1 MYEVVLVGETVL
13 FLYNFGWVTLYGACP
28 GGVLERWSAT
38 ENVTGAP
45 ERSEKKGWS
54 ARVLELRKTSWSA
67 GKLRK
72 IGRSAGALI
81 LNCLERWSARQK
93 IVGAW
98 SRGMYWSAGAL
109 KEKEVELWSATK
121 KGLERWSA
129 VTPGR
134 APSLGLLV
142 FH

>member
-1 MYEVVLVGETVL
+1 MGPVQG
-13 FLYNFGWVTLYGACP
+13 

-38 ENVTGAP
+38 ENVTGAL

-72 IGRSAGALI
+72 IGWSAGALI

-121 KGLERWSA
+121 NGLERWSA
-129 VTPGR
+129 VTPGQ
-134 APSLGLLV
+134 APGRDL
-142 FH
+142 

>member
-1 MYEVVLVGETVL
+1 MEHWKT
-13 FLYNFGWVTLYGACP
+13 
-28 GGVLERWSAT
+28 
-38 ENVTGAP
+38 
-45 ERSEKKGWS
+45 K
-54 ARVLELRKTSWSA
+54 LRKIGGST

-72 IGRSAGALI
+72 IDWSAEALI

-134 APSLGLLV
+134 APAFRNLTVNFS
-142 FH
+142 